1 MGGTLAWAQEFRAI
15 VVRSKYEIWSSEYGI
30 VKKRS
35 LSIVFVIVALLFSAW
50 GNVIAAAFC
59 PRFALNR
66 DCDLKHTAQQLTQK
80 HDLSCHQEMAGMDM
94 GDMQM
99 DSPSDTGASN
109 PPIEPSPQ
117 SSGEQVALELPIEPC
132 GHCMIHSQPT
142 SGTVSVVAIDPSKRL
157 VESNSLPANFA
168 VDLTSV
174 FADLIVPS
182 EHGPPGP
189 SSPRHIIINVFRI

>member
-1 MGGTLAWAQEFRAI
+1 MAF
-15 VVRSKYEIWSSEYGI
+15 VV
-30 VKKRS
+30 
-35 LSIVFVIVALLFSAW
+35 VAVLFSAW
-50 GNVIAAAFC
+50 GNVLAAAFC

-66 DCDLKHTAQQLTQK
+66 ECCLKHTTQQVK
-80 HDLSCHQEMAGMDM
+80 HDSSCNHEMPGMEMD
-94 GDMQM
+94 DMQM
-99 DSPSDTGASN
+99 ESPSDTGAQN
-109 PPIEPSPQ
+109 PLVAFMSE
-117 SSGEQVALELPIEPC
+117 SSGEQLSFELPIEPC
-132 GHCMIHSQPT
+132 AHCVSHSQPT

-168 VDLTSV
+168 VDLTSA